1 MSQLTNR
8 MVHHFFLETKALLFF
23 CILFAA
29 LYFLQIYFFSW
40 VLVCL
45 LLIVIVHQIFHIQ
58 VLSKTRQSIQS
69 NIFAVI
75 YN

>member
-1 MSQLTNR
+1 MSQLTNKI
-8 MVHHFFLETKALLFF
+8 HCFFLETKALLFF
-23 CILFAA
+23 CPLFAV

-45 LLIVIVHQIFHIQ
+45 FPIVIVHQIFYIQ

-69 NIFAVI
+69 NIFVVI